1 MPLYDH
7 RLRTTS
13 NIASYSSQ
21 MQSTVSGAQQLYI
34 TNTLCDV
41 HHEPHSEEKILKTFA
56 AAFARKILLTN

>member
-34 TNTLCDV
+34 TNTYNV